1 MPISLVL
8 SFCPFNLST
17 TEPLARKEDLYPQA
31 KQFKPERFLECQFA
45 PYEFLPFGGGSRT
58 CIGMAFAQF
67 EMKLVLATVLSSW
80 QLELADSKPVEPV
93 RKGALL
99 GPAQGVR
106 IVLKGRRSASAS
118 SGMAEYAIA

>member
-67 EMKLVLATVLSSW
+67 DMKLVLATVLSSW
-80 QLELADSKPVEPV
+80 QLELADSKPLEPV
-93 RKGALL
+93 RKATNSKLNT
-99 GPAQGVR
+99 AEVR
-106 IVLKGRRSASAS
+106 KLQAVIPSLSCLYV
-118 SGMAEYAIA
+118 